1 MMNAEKVIA
10 AHKAQLSALHEMTGK
25 ALETVEKL
33 THLNLETSK
42 NSLERHHE
50 HAHSLL
56 SSKDVKEL
64 SKLHNNALQDLA
76 AKAAAYN
83 HNLFGIAIGLGNE
96 FGELIEAQ
104 MSEAQ
109 KQFGAAVEVTMK
121 NVPQGTEPVVEAVR
135 NALTTANEAM
145 DSLQNVVK
153 QATEST
159 QSKLAA
165 LSENTVKASKVSKV
179 SKAKTVK
186 AVEKAA

>member
-10 AHKAQLSALHEMTGK
+10 AHKAQLSALHEMSSK
-25 ALETVEKL
+25 ALETIEKL
-33 THLNLETSK
+33 AHLNLETSK

-56 SSKDVKEL
+56 SSKDIKEL

-76 AKAAAYN
+76 EKAAAYN

-96 FGELIEAQ
+96 FSELVEAR
-104 MSEAQ
+104 MADAQ
-109 KQFGAAVEVTMK
+109 QQFVAAVEATMK
-121 NVPQGTEPVVEAVR
+121 NVPQGAEPVVEAVR

-165 LSENTVKASKVSKV
+165 LSESTVKASKVT
-179 SKAKTVK
+179 KAKAVK